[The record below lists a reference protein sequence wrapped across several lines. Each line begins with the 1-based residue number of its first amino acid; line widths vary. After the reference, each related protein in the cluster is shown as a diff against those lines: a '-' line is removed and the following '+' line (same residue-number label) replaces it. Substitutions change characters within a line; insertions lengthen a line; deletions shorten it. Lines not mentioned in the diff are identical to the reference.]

1 MRYEDEDI
9 VAVVGGAADGNGGA
23 VGRADCPAAGDE
35 EDGFVFGVG
44 VLSAMLK
51 PEKARSVFELG
62 VANLLSVIPCWG
74 GAAADAAAAD
84 AMVLW
89 LEASAGG
96 GE

>member
-9 VAVVGGAADGNGGA
+9 VAVVGGAADGNVGA
-23 VGRADCPAAGDE
+23 VGREDCPAAGDE
-35 EDGFVFGVG
+35 EDGCVLGVG

-74 GAAADAAAAD
+74 GAAAAAD